1 VALKQPE
8 SVEECVYFTRRA
20 VGKGSVMCWVFKEK
34 CPKCGKA
41 QMGKPKDP
49 KTGSVKI
56 RAKEYVCPACGH
68 TVEKTE
74 YEDTL
79 TANIAYT
86 CPHCQHKGETQIPF
100 KRKTFEGAKA
110 LVFQCDKCKG
120 KIPITKKM
128 KETGK
133 KDAEIPD
140 EE

>member
-1 VALKQPE
+1 MALRQPE
-8 SVEECVYFTRRA
+8 SMDECVYFTRRA
-20 VGKGSVMCWVFKEK
+20 VDKGFVMCWVFKEK

-41 QMGKPKDP
+41 FMGKPVEKG
-49 KTGSVKI
+49 KVKV
-56 RAKEYVCPACGH
+56 RAKEYTCPACKH
-68 TVEKTE
+68 TVPKEE

-128 KETGK
+128 KDVGK
-133 KDAEIPD
+133 KDEDLPD